1 MANCPFC
8 GVATEVAHET
18 QASCIQALHA
28 EIARMR
34 AVLDRVQSAKVPVP
48 TEPEDDDAPERGQ
61 TRV

>member
-18 QASCIQALHA
+18 QEGCIEALHA

-34 AVLDRVQSAKVPVP
+34 AILDQVQSVKVPGP
-48 TEPEDDDAPERGQ
+48 AEDQDLGSDGSQTE
-61 TRV
+61 V